1 MSQLTINSVAGQLRL
16 KERWLDVGDDVYY
29 LSERERDLME
39 YLMQHPN
46 QVCSAKEIIEG
57 AWGTGYTE
65 DNVRVY
71 IGKIR
76 RNIENNPRSPRIVRT
91 VQSGGMQGGG
101 GYIIVTDERQEAVLV
116 RDLQLLEGSK
126 R

>member
-76 RNIENNPRSPRIVRT
+76 RNIENNPRSPRIIRT
-91 VQSGGMQGGG
+91 VQSGSMKGGG
-101 GYIIVTDERQEAVLV
+101 GYIIVTDERREAVLV